1 MSNEN
6 REEKK
11 KEDQRHFELDES
23 IKRAASKHAVIKSES
38 NTLDLLSAMVSSIE
52 WAVLEI
58 LFILTL

>member
-23 IKRAASKHAVIKSES
+23 IERAASKHAVIKSES

-52 WAVLEI
+52 
-58 LFILTL
+58 

>member
-23 IKRAASKHAVIKSES
+23 IERAASKHAVIKSEIEY
-38 NTLDLLSAMVSSIE
+38 LRSIISHGI
-52 WAVLEI
+52 VN
-58 LFILTL
+58 